1 MSKHRTLD
9 DCRSGK
15 DFIGYAE
22 THGGHV
28 DRQVGSHAVV
38 KSPSGGIC
46 PVPVHNGDL
55 PTGTRRSIVKLFMA
69 IGLAGMI
76 LVALFE
82 LI

>member
-1 MSKHRTLD
+1 MGKKSLS
-9 DCRSGK
+9 DCKSGK

-22 THGGHV
+22 GHGGYV

-55 PTGTRRSIVKLFMA
+55 PTGTRRSIIKLFTA
-69 IGLAGMI
+69 IGLAG
-76 LVALFE
+76 LVLFALVN
-82 LI
+82 LV